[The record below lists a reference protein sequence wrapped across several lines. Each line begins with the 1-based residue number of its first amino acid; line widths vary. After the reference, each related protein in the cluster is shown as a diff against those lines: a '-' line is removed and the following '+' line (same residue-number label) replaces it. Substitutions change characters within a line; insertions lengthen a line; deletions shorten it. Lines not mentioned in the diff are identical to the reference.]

1 MSCLF
6 AGGLF
11 NSVSNLATP
20 FQISHFDANP
30 HLCTSAPLLTQ
41 SILFRLWCK
50 HFVSVSSPCSP
61 FPISS
66 IDSSAFPHCAISES
80 PMFWRLASV
89 RIKSISI
96 LVESFSSF
104 ADLIR
109 LKQFCSFPFPF
120 SAAVSILNHSDSSSS
135 QLPISNLVRL
145 AGMLFSCTQFES
157 VASHS
162 NRVYSKSSHCDLF
175 PFRVVADAFNAHPN
189 QICAAPIRF
198 ELIYSAPFWRLS
210 NLFQIQSIIQFPI
223 IASLFQAISGLFY
236 SVSLP
241 GHSKSIRSIPFR
253 ATLCFSV
260 AIHLCSIVNAA
271 SAPKIRTAMSCTN
284 FVRQPRKQRT
294 VRLMPLSDNSFA
306 MSSKVYFLPVKLPS
320 RFSAK

>member
-1 MSCLF
+1 MVLFLLILSCLF

-30 HLCTSAPLLTQ
+30 HLFTSAPLLTQ

-50 HFVSVSSPCSP
+50 HFVSVSRPCSP
-61 FPISS
+61 FLISS

-120 SAAVSILNHSDSSSS
+120 SAVGAIL
-135 QLPISNLVRL
+135 
-145 AGMLFSCTQFES
+145 
-157 VASHS
+157 SH
-162 NRVYSKSSHCDLF
+162 SKSSHCDLF
-175 PFRVVADAFNAHPN
+175 PFRVVPDAFNAHPERCISYRI

-210 NLFQIQSIIQFPI
+210 NLFQ
-223 IASLFQAISGLFY
+223 LISGLFYSVSPLVY

-241 GHSKSIRSIPFR
+241 GHSKSIRSILFR

-260 AIHLCSIVNAA
+260 AIHLCSIVSAA

-320 RFSAK
+320 RSSAK